1 MGCAPRVQSEYGL
14 LLRHPKDSPSAK
26 PRRPLFGGQIR
37 VARHQGSTRTE
48 HISEMATIRSSGFP
62 PRNRPNSIRR
72 PWAFPVTT
80 PENAANFCVD
90 RRFGGISEIV
100 RGRTSHTQTSEQ
112 SSGRRT
118 RRSAI
123 AQDYLRH
130 LDFTSTTLVGGNQRR
145 VG

>member
-1 MGCAPRVQSEYGL
+1 MLQRVLQASSSSGWLSLARGSE
-14 LLRHPKDSPSAK
+14 PAEAFIP
-26 PRRPLFGGQIR
+26 
-37 VARHQGSTRTE
+37 QGSTRTE